1 MDENSLKDVKLNIH
15 YPRDNEY
22 DYFVKLSI
30 LNLDNEF
37 EKDMS
42 VGQAFIIDSK
52 QPLQKSLKSDTSIFS
67 TKFGRQLGDEAAFS
81 HRYKC
86 ACGYLQGAF
95 NSVMDHPNFYCP
107 YCGTPAKLV
116 GDDFTYFGYIHL
128 KDQYHIINPAIY
140 VELISIIGK
149 DNLESI
155 LEPAIELDADGKPMS
170 SYDRKIFKR
179 KNARRYKKKSK
190 LDSKYESLGMMGFYE
205 KFDEILAY
213 FLKKRKNKKDVYDL
227 IMQHRDCV
235 FSHSIPIYTT
245 QLRIA
250 KVEGKRF
257 TFEKTNA
264 TFNILA
270 SLGAQLNNDTLSIYR
285 NPKLQNQILWDMQ
298 VKLSELSDEI
308 IRILAD
314 KRGIMRSTISGRT
327 AFSER
332 SIIVPD
338 SRLRS
343 DEVMLPY
350 TGLVLLLEQVLI
362 NIIQSSY
369 NITYAE
375 AYKKWYYATLQ
386 LDQRVLDILN
396 NLIKMDKI
404 HVLINRNPTI
414 HYESIVWKRVVGVN
428 TDSAVLSLD
437 QFVLSGL
444 AADYDGDCRAILC
457 G

>member
-1 MDENSLKDVKLNIH
+1 MNENSLKDVKLNIH
-15 YPRDNEY
+15 YPRDGEY

-30 LNLDNEF
+30 INLDKEF

-42 VGQAFIIDSK
+42 NNQAFIIDCK
-52 QPLQKSLKSDTSIFS
+52 QPLQKSLKSDSSIFS
-67 TKFGRQLGDEAAFS
+67 TKFGRQLGDEDAFS

-86 ACGYLQGAF
+86 KCGSLQGAF
-95 NSVMDHPNFYCP
+95 RAVDGYPDFYCP
-107 YCGTPAKLV
+107 YCGEKVKLV

-128 KDQYHIINPAIY
+128 HEQYHVISPAMY
-140 VELISIIGK
+140 VELISLIGK
-149 DNLESI
+149 DNLENI
-155 LEPAIELDADGKPMS
+155 LEPAVELDADGKPMS
-170 SYDRKIFKR
+170 QYDRKIFKR
-179 KNARRYKKKSK
+179 KNARRYKKKGK
-190 LDSKYESLGMMGFYE
+190 VDSTYENIGMMGFYE

-213 FLKKRKNKKDVYDL
+213 FLKKKKNKKEVYDL
-227 IMQHRDCV
+227 IMAHRDCV
-235 FSHSIPIYTT
+235 FTHSIPVYTT

-257 TFEKTNA
+257 TFEKNNA
-264 TFNILA
+264 TFNILS
-270 SLGAQLNNDTLSIYR
+270 SLGAQLNNDELSIYR
-285 NPKLQNQILWDMQ
+285 NEKLQNQLLWDMQ

-314 KRGIMRSTISGRT
+314 KRGVMRSTISGRT

-338 SRLRS
+338 SSLRS
-343 DEVMLPY
+343 DEVSMPY
-350 TGLVLLLEQVLI
+350 IGLTLMLEQVLI

-375 AYKKWYYATLQ
+375 AYKKWYYATLKM
-386 LDQRVLDILN
+386 DQRVLDILN

-414 HYESIVWKRVVGVN
+414 HYESIVWKRVVKIN
-428 TDSAVLSLD
+428 TDSAVLGLD
-437 QFVLSGL
+437 PYVLKGL
-444 AADYDGDCRAILC
+444 NADEFYGLC
-457 G
+457 A

>member
-1 MDENSLKDVKLNIH
+1 
-15 YPRDNEY
+15 
-22 DYFVKLSI
+22 
-30 LNLDNEF
+30 
-37 EKDMS
+37 
-42 VGQAFIIDSK
+42 
-52 QPLQKSLKSDTSIFS
+52 
-67 TKFGRQLGDEAAFS
+67 
-81 HRYKC
+81 
-86 ACGYLQGAF
+86 
-95 NSVMDHPNFYCP
+95 
-107 YCGTPAKLV
+107 
-116 GDDFTYFGYIHL
+116 
-128 KDQYHIINPAIY
+128 
-140 VELISIIGK
+140 
-149 DNLESI
+149 
-155 LEPAIELDADGKPMS
+155 
-170 SYDRKIFKR
+170 
-179 KNARRYKKKSK
+179 
-190 LDSKYESLGMMGFYE
+190 
-205 KFDEILAY
+205 
-213 FLKKRKNKKDVYDL
+213 
-227 IMQHRDCV
+227 MQHRDCV

-338 SRLRS
+338 SKLRS
-343 DEVMLPY
+343 DEVTLPY
-350 TGLVLLLEQVLI
+350 VGLVLMCEQIIV
-362 NIIQSSY
+362 NILQSSY

-375 AYKKWYYATLQ
+375 AYKKWYYATLNV
-386 LDQRVLDILN
+386 DKRVLDILN

-428 TDSAVLSLD
+428 TDSSVMGLD

-444 AADYDGDCRAILC
+444 AADYDGGAIGKSL
-457 G
+457 GLVA